1 MSIEVICGCMF
12 CGKTEELIRRVRRAM
27 VAGLKVRVFKPA
39 LDSRYHKTDVVTH
52 YGEKIKGSAVEN
64 VAQIFDF
71 SEGYDLIAIDEAQF
85 FPDSILEA
93 AILLSK
99 TKRIL
104 ISGLDLDSKGRPFGS
119 MGDLM
124 CYADKVTKLYA
135 VCTVCG
141 EDATKTQRITKEKD
155 QIKIGS
161 FGDYEARCNRHWKP
175 Q

>member
-85 FPDSILEA
+85 FNKKLITSPLSTSPLEIFLNASWADRIERRLIHSIDEKSYVCFSLLVIHKQSIILE
-93 AILLSK
+93 IISTLSK
-99 TKRIL
+99 NLPSL
-104 ISGLDLDSKGRPFGS
+104 INSNS
-119 MGDLM
+119 
-124 CYADKVTKLYA
+124 
-135 VCTVCG
+135 
-141 EDATKTQRITKEKD
+141 
-155 QIKIGS
+155 
-161 FGDYEARCNRHWKP
+161 
-175 Q
+175 